1 MLIIWCLSCLWG
13 SDSEILSS
21 VKGTQCKGPGG
32 ALPTAF
38 RIAQKQQVLE
48 EAPEEAGGREMR
60 WGALNDIISNLL
72 KSEQF
77 YSHLLYILKMRG
89 QLASWQNSQAPLVAL
104 VTYLAKQFGQ
114 RLSIQYAQLG
124 WGSE

>member
-1 MLIIWCLSCLWG
+1 
-13 SDSEILSS
+13 
-21 VKGTQCKGPGG
+21 
-32 ALPTAF
+32 
-38 RIAQKQQVLE
+38 
-48 EAPEEAGGREMR
+48 MR
-60 WGALNDIISNLL
+60 WGALHDIISSLL

-77 YSHLLYILKMRG
+77 YSHLLYILKMSG